1 MMDGRPRLRRGYLD
15 WLRGLAVLVMIE
27 AHTVDAWTRPAD
39 DRTLMYRWA
48 LVLGGFGAPLFLFLA
63 GVAVPLSAGSKARRF
78 GSTRPAVT
86 AVCRRGLEIFVLAF
100 LFRLQSFLL
109 SPGSP
114 VLGLFKVDIL
124 NIMGPAIVIATLLWW
139 LGRTPRGRLA
149 VFAVATIGVAMV
161 TPLVRGM
168 TEVGLLPAFLQWY
181 VRSIPGHTTFTLF
194 PWAAFV
200 FAGGLLGVL
209 LDEAREA
216 DRERLTNFGALGAGV
231 LLVAGGFWASYRPSI
246 YIRSEFWTTS
256 PTFVCIRIGI
266 MCLTLALVYLH
277 RGSAPDP
284 GSVARGGPEAP
295 RRYLH
300 RGSAPDPGS
309 VARGGPEAP
318 RRSLAGA
325 LRAPFQ
331 RWQHR
336 LRGVDEVMELMG
348 RESLFVVH
356 RGSAPDPGSVARGGP
371 EAPRRS
377 FAGVLRAPFQGWQ
390 HRLRGVDEGMELMG
404 RESLFVYWI
413 HVEMVYGLLTWP
425 IHRRLPVA
433 GTAAAYLLFSL
444 LMYGAVVLKGRI
456 TARWEASGARIGD
469 GQPLTA

>member
-295 RRYLH
+295 RR
-300 RGSAPDPGS
+300 
-309 VARGGPEAP
+309 
-318 RRSLAGA
+318 
-325 LRAPFQ
+325 
-331 RWQHR
+331 
-336 LRGVDEVMELMG
+336 
-348 RESLFVVH
+348 
-356 RGSAPDPGSVARGGP
+356 
-371 EAPRRS
+371 S